1 MILIPDLPTILQV
14 ADSNAEKH
22 VARLLSSVVGA
33 PDAVAFYSV
42 KLRSHRYKQQA
53 EADFVVLWNGLV
65 VVIEVKGGGVRNVD
79 GVWWSIDRHGEWHKL
94 TESPMDQASSAMHA
108 LNDILREEGV
118 GWYPRE
124 AVVIT
129 PDIEAPPHAV
139 GWKPTHWLA
148 REEMTIEGL
157 SGALA
162 AVFESNTTS
171 APRGAQVARAKDLRD
186 RLFGQF
192 TRMPV
197 IDAQRGAVIE
207 EQNRATDDQA
217 RVLASLD
224 RNDRLMVRGGAGT
237 GKSLVLVEAAKLEA
251 ATGRSVLITFHSP
264 GLENF
269 FQPFIKGRA
278 VDVIAFDALPDRNW
292 DVILIDEAQDLMSVE
307 AMDRL
312 DAVIEGGRSSG
323 RWRMF
328 LDPNNQAHV
337 DGRFD
342 NEVYELVASEA
353 LSFDLRRNVR
363 NTKAIVHVVQQY
375 LGADIGDPGIV
386 LGDSIRWHWS
396 SGTADVE
403 EAAGIAQELI
413 AGGVGRQSIWIISVS
428 GRNATA
434 DMCNGI
440 TVRKPRDAKGFE
452 ADYVIACDL
461 PSKYDAAGLAAFYVA
476 VTRARV
482 GLHILASAADKK
494 RLQELAQQY
503 GGMR

>member
-1 MILIPDLPTILQV
+1 MILVPDLPTIVQI

-22 VARLLSSVVGA
+22 VARLLSSVVG
-33 PDAVAFYSV
+33 PQDAVAFYSV
-42 KLRSHRYKQQA
+42 KLRSHKYKQQA
-53 EADFVVLWNGLV
+53 EADFVILWNGLV
-65 VVIEVKGGGVRNVD
+65 VVIEVKGGGVRNVE
-79 GVWWSIDRHGEWHKL
+79 GVWWSVDRHEEWHKL

-108 LNDILREEGV
+108 LNGILKDEGV

-124 AVVIT
+124 AMVIT
-129 PDIEAPPHAV
+129 PDIEAPPHAI

-148 REEMTIEGL
+148 RDEMTIEGL
-157 SGALA
+157 SGALT

-171 APRGAQVARAKDLRD
+171 APRGAKVARAKDLRD

-207 EQNRATDDQA
+207 EQNRATEDQA

-224 RNDRLMVRGGAGT
+224 SNDRLMVRGGAGT

-251 ATGRSVLITFHSP
+251 ETGRSVVITFHSP
-264 GLENF
+264 GLATF
-269 FQPFIKGRA
+269 FQPFIEGR
-278 VDVIAFDALPDRNW
+278 DIEVIAFDELPDRSW
-292 DVILIDEAQDLMSVE
+292 DVVLIDEAQDLMSVE

-312 DAVIEGGRSSG
+312 DAAIKGGRSSG

-342 NEVYELVASEA
+342 KEVYELVASEA
-353 LSFDLRRNVR
+353 LLFDLRRNVR

-386 LGDSIRWHWS
+386 LGDAIRWHWS
-396 SGTADVE
+396 TGTADVE
-403 EAAGIAQELI
+403 EAAGIAREMI
-413 AGGVGRQSIWIISVS
+413 AGGVSRQSIWIISVS
-428 GRNATA
+428 GRTATA
-434 DMCNGI
+434 DTCNGI
-440 TVRKPRDAKGFE
+440 AVRRPRDAKGFE
-452 ADYVIACDL
+452 ADYVIVCDL
-461 PSKYDAAGLAAFYVA
+461 PSEYDTANLAAFYVA

-482 GLHILASAADKK
+482 GLHILASDDDKR
-494 RLQELAQQY
+494 RLQQLTQLR
-503 GGMR
+503 GVVR